1 VVPRSRR
8 RFVNRNRHDH
18 REEHGVAW
26 HLQGELHRRLQGD
39 GQEPRHRSRPQPPR
53 RRVVRALAEPAARL
67 ANEQADEDE
76 DWNAQ
81 QQPSLGGQ
89 LQVVAVRLGIV
100 VPQVVLLV
108 EERGRRVRV
117 QPRAGERKGGGD
129 PPGGC

>member
-1 VVPRSRR
+1 LPGIC
-8 RFVNRNRHDH
+8 
-18 REEHGVAW
+18 RESSTVE
-26 HLQGELHRRLQGD
+26 LQGD
-39 GQEPRHRSRPQPPR
+39 GQEPRHGSRPQPPR

-89 LQVVAVRLGIV
+89 LQVVALRLGIV